1 MVYRI
6 HFTVEDLARTR
17 LAPPSASQELVAAVR
32 LLHRSNRLPRLAA
45 WRRSALTDL
54 GPSASMV
61 FDLIPPTGG
70 CAPAFLTSE
79 ETDGPPESLERI
91 RTASASQLDADLAHL
106 AERRRLPT
114 WTQNLGSSTHL
125 RQQLAESLDHASAV
139 LLAPQWT
146 RITGTAAVDRG
157 LRTQQALIGG
167 MEHLLS
173 SLNPRRIRWDPP
185 VLAVSL
191 LSGLDDDLHLGGRGL
206 LLIPSA
212 FGAGGFAIDDDAR
225 PQPILRYPMSDNS
238 GPPLSETAT
247 EARSALASLLGPTR
261 AAVLHTIAGHPG
273 CSTKELAALTGIAS
287 STASEHA
294 TSLRTAGLIRTVRS
308 RNSVLHSTTPLGVA
322 VLNAPSGTAD
332 R

>member
-17 LAPPSASQELVAAVR
+17 LAPPSPLQELGAAVR
-32 LLHRSNRLPRLAA
+32 LLQRDGHPSRVSA
-45 WRRSALTDL
+45 WRRAALADL
-54 GPSASMV
+54 GPGARMV
-61 FDLIPPTGG
+61 FDLIPPAG
-70 CAPAFLTSE
+70 CAPAFLTSAGTDSPR
-79 ETDGPPESLERI
+79 ETLERVRATPRSEI
-91 RTASASQLDADLAHL
+91 DTDLARLARQRRLPSWTEDLVASAEL
-106 AERRRLPT
+106 RRRLY
-114 WTQNLGSSTHL
+114 
-125 RQQLAESLDHASAV
+125 ESLDHVYAV
-139 LLAPQWT
+139 LLSRRWT
-146 RITGTAAVDRG
+146 RIADAAAADRG
-157 LRTQQALIGG
+157 VRTQQALTGG
-167 MEHLLS
+167 MAHLLA
-173 SLNPRRIRWDPP
+173 SLDPRRIRWDPP

-191 LSGLDDDLHLGGRGL
+191 LSGFEGDLHLGGRGL
-206 LLIPSA
+206 LLVPSA
-212 FGAGGFAIDDDAR
+212 FGAIGPGVDDHAR
-225 PQPILRYPMSDNS
+225 PQPILRYPMSVG
-238 GPPLSETAT
+238 GPRVNEPPAG
-247 EARSALASLLGPTR
+247 ARSPLASLLGPTR